1 MHFLSLLGDDRL
13 LLLTALF
20 LAGPVHH
27 CLSFSRV
34 ARLAVEIQ
42 VSFDFIDLKGPN
54 PQNFAPLLS
63 ASHN

>member
-1 MHFLSLLGDDRL
+1 MHFLSLLGGDRL

-27 CLSFSRV
+27 RLSFSHV

-42 VSFDFIDLKGPN
+42 VSFDFIDLKGPS
-54 PQNFAPLLS
+54 P
-63 ASHN
+63 